1 LFLSSSPGFL
11 VSIPLNLLKIVFLL
25 IVLGYFL
32 SLEILSSLPC
42 LSFSFWF
49 FLFPFFHSF
58 QLQCKRELK
67 WKEGKETNHYSLPH
81 FLKEWC
87 NERWTKDQSE
97 KKVMKWSEM
106 ERKHASF
113 SLCSFSPFTTF
124 HSIQKEMKRNQ
135 IHHSLHFSFYS
146 VHFMLSLTLHYKW
159 TE

>member
-1 LFLSSSPGFL
+1 MKNERSLLS
-11 VSIPLNLLKIVFLL
+11 L
-25 IVLGYFL
+25 IVH
-32 SLEILSSLPC
+32 SLR
-42 LSFSFWF
+42 SFCFPSFIHF
-49 FLFPFFHSF
+49 NYNGVKHER
-58 QLQCKRELK
+58 KRELK

-135 IHHSLHFSFYS
+135 IHHSFFTPLFSSFLLC
-146 VHFMLSLTLHYKW
+146 FNLIQFFFIELN
-159 TE
+159 